1 MRFFLIRLPFVFGQN
16 RNSFAEPF
24 TVLTE
29 IIIFN
34 IQLIYKMNI
43 VFFTGAGISAES
55 GIKTFRDADGLW
67 EDHSIYEVAT
77 PEAFERN
84 PELVLEFYN
93 QRRRQMYE
101 VEPNKAHVAIAK
113 MQEEFQVD
121 VVTQNV
127 DNLHERAGCKNVL
140 HLHGELDKGRSSAV
154 DGHYVDLGGKAIQ
167 PEDRAK
173 DGSRLRPHVVWFG
186 EAVPAIEAAAVKIQ
200 NADVLVIVGTSLQV
214 YPAADLIHETKA
226 NCNLYY
232 IDPKAEIP
240 AELSRHIELIN
251 EPAVQ
256 GVQTFEEILRRKLI

>member
-1 MRFFLIRLPFVFGQN
+1 
-16 RNSFAEPF
+16 
-24 TVLTE
+24 
-29 IIIFN
+29 
-34 IQLIYKMNI
+34 MNI

-55 GIKTFRDADGLW
+55 GIQTFRDADGLW
-67 EDHSIYEVAT
+67 EEHSIYEVAT

-101 VEPNKAHVAIAK
+101 VEPNKAHVSIAK
-113 MQEEFQVD
+113 MQKEFQVD

-140 HLHGELDKGRSSAV
+140 HLHGELDKGRSSVV
-154 DGHYVDLGGKAIQ
+154 DGHYVDLGGKDIL
-167 PEDRAK
+167 PGDRAK

-186 EAVPAIEAAAVKIQ
+186 EAVPAIDDAARKIQ
-200 NADVLVIVGTSLQV
+200 SADVLVIVGTSLQV
-214 YPAADLIHETKA
+214 YPAAGLIHETKA
-226 NCNLYY
+226 SCDLYY

-240 AELSRHIELIN
+240 AELARYIELIN

-256 GVQTFEEILRRKLI
+256 GVQTLEEILRRKLI